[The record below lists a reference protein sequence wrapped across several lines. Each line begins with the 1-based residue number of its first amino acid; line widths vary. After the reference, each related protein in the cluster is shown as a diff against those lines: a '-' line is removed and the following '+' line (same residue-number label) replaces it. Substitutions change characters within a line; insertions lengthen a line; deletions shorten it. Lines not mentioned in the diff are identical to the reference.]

1 MEALVADGSK
11 LAFGVTLRSALAER
25 FVWVAHD

>member
-1 MEALVADGSK
+1 MQVLVAYGSK
-11 LAFGVTLRSALAER
+11 RAFGVTLRSALAET